1 MVPPTVDMGLDEW
14 LVAFRRACEEHGCEY
29 LADSAEAGNSKELEA
44 LFEEGRTPEE
54 AVEILHF
61 S

>member
-1 MVPPTVDMGLDEW
+1 MSAPTVDMGLDEW
-14 LVAFRRACEEHGCEY
+14 MAEFRKACEEHGCEY
-29 LADSAEAGNSKELEA
+29 LADQAEAGNTDALEA

-54 AVEILHF
+54 AMELLHF